1 LQPAP
6 QAVAWR
12 NALMAA
18 FLASGLLLATLVAR
32 LPSLRDELQ
41 LDHASVGL
49 LLCLSAGSFLSV
61 SLSGHLVSRLG
72 AANVMRLCAVLA
84 GTSLALVGI
93 SAVLWHLPWLTGIFL
108 FTQGLGIASWN
119 VASNVQ
125 GAAMERSLG
134 RVVMSTLHGFFS
146 IGTVLGAGIG
156 AAAAALQIT
165 IAAHYAVMGVL
176 IGAIVLL
183 GSRYFGPDN
192 SRAAHGS
199 GQGSLGRA
207 WREPQTILLGV
218 LVLGMA
224 LAEGAA
230 GDWVALA
237 LADGYGTTEST
248 GALGY
253 AVFVTA
259 MTAMRLLG
267 GDLILRFGRVV
278 MIRVS
283 AVLALMGLLLFSTG
297 QSLPVAFAALGLW
310 GIGVALT
317 FPLAMSAAS
326 DDPLHAAA
334 RVSVVSTIGY
344 GAFLGGPPLL
354 GLLANQI
361 GLLPALSSISLLVV
375 LALVLS
381 SNAAGYP
388 KDTGDSEQSMQGK

>member
-1 LQPAP
+1 
-6 QAVAWR
+6 
-12 NALMAA
+12 
-18 FLASGLLLATLVAR
+18 
-32 LPSLRDELQ
+32 
-41 LDHASVGL
+41 
-49 LLCLSAGSFLSV
+49 
-61 SLSGHLVSRLG
+61 
-72 AANVMRLCAVLA
+72 
-84 GTSLALVGI
+84 
-93 SAVLWHLPWLTGIFL
+93 
-108 FTQGLGIASWN
+108 
-119 VASNVQ
+119 
-125 GAAMERSLG
+125 
-134 RVVMSTLHGFFS
+134 
-146 IGTVLGAGIG
+146 
-156 AAAAALQIT
+156 
-165 IAAHYAVMGVL
+165 
-176 IGAIVLL
+176 
-183 GSRYFGPDN
+183 
-192 SRAAHGS
+192 
-199 GQGSLGRA
+199 
-207 WREPQTILLGV
+207 
-218 LVLGMA
+218 

-283 AVLALMGLLLFSTG
+283 AVLALIGLLLFSTG